1 MSHDYP
7 WIAEYS
13 LYRCAPLHTSEVCAR
28 KSLQDCS
35 MVSSSFWN
43 THWGFTASVS
53 IASTQKPPRVLYGF
67 SHRSFPTQPVGTP
80 RLDSTIYYIRPY
92 PYRLMVVLFYGWSL
106 YEPVLRFGYDNK
118 PQASNITPDKS
129 LEPPTS
135 HRQVPN
141 PITPNPI
148 LHTSRIQITI
158 IVIGVT

>member
-1 MSHDYP
+1 
-7 WIAEYS
+7 
-13 LYRCAPLHTSEVCAR
+13 
-28 KSLQDCS
+28 
-35 MVSSSFWN
+35 
-43 THWGFTASVS
+43 
-53 IASTQKPPRVLYGF
+53 
-67 SHRSFPTQPVGTP
+67 
-80 RLDSTIYYIRPY
+80 
-92 PYRLMVVLFYGWSL
+92 MVVLFYGWSL